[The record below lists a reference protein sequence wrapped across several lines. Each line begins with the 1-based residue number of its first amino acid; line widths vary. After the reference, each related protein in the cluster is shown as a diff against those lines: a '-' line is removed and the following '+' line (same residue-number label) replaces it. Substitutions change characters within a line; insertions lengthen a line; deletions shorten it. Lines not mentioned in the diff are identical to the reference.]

1 MESKLSAVIDT
12 AKSKL
17 CGIIDTAKSAQA
29 LLSQFEKLA
38 KALIFFKEKIN
49 PRSLRQSFKNVV
61 AEGTFLTHRYRWV
74 NFEFDYLG
82 EFEDIC
88 DNTLGCQTVAQGKM
102 FDEKNRG
109 QNLVRLSLFKLAL
122 IDFSGMLIFK
132 NNFTFLF
139 SNIGELFYSI

>member
-1 MESKLSAVIDT
+1 VESKLSAVIDT

-61 AEGTFLTHRYRWV
+61 AEGTFLTHRYR
-74 NFEFDYLG
+74 
-82 EFEDIC
+82 
-88 DNTLGCQTVAQGKM
+88 
-102 FDEKNRG
+102 
-109 QNLVRLSLFKLAL
+109 
-122 IDFSGMLIFK
+122 
-132 NNFTFLF
+132 
-139 SNIGELFYSI
+139 